1 MASHLEYKL
10 AYRRNLPHI
19 QPPGATLFITPH
31 LHGSLPT
38 EAIERLRNEFQLRL
52 KQIEKEAPPEER
64 DYLLYREEKRYF
76 GRIDDLLDRVTDG
89 PHWLRIPAVAQ
100 IVCDGLH
107 NRDGKTYDLIAY
119 CVMPNHCHIV
129 LTPLPIEPDSY
140 QPLSRIMHVL
150 KGYSAHEA
158 NGVLKRQGKFWQA
171 ESYDHFVRDG
181 AELERIIYYV
191 VNNPVKAGLVDDWD
205 QWPWTYWKYAP
216 GS

>member
-1 MASHLEYKL
+1 
-10 AYRRNLPHI
+10 
-19 QPPGATLFITPH
+19 
-31 LHGSLPT
+31 
-38 EAIERLRNEFQLRL
+38 
-52 KQIEKEAPPEER
+52 
-64 DYLLYREEKRYF
+64 
-76 GRIDDLLDRVTDG
+76 
-89 PHWLRIPAVAQ
+89 
-100 IVCDGLH
+100 
-107 NRDGKTYDLIAY
+107 
-119 CVMPNHCHIV
+119 
-129 LTPLPIEPDSY
+129 
-140 QPLSRIMHVL
+140 MHML